1 MSVTVKFNDRD
12 LENLDN
18 LENDTTEYVEV
29 PYGMYEVAVAGIT
42 YKESK
47 AGNPMATIRFK
58 VLNGEY
64 KGNSIFYNQIVDEV
78 WKFKVV
84 SRLLNSFKTEV
95 DLSSKNYVVDGVV
108 DFDKYKE
115 MLEAVYDD
123 INSKGYEYALDY
135 SENAKGWATY
145 DIIEVFEKE

>member
-64 KGNSIFYNQIVDEV
+64 EGNSIFYNQIVDEV

-135 SENAKGWATY
+135 SENAKGWAIY
-145 DIIEVFEKE
+145 SIIEVFEKE